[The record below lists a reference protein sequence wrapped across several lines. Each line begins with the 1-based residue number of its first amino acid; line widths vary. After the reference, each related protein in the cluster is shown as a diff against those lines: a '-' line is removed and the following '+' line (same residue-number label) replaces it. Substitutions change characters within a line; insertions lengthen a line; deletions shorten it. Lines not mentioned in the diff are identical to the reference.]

1 MEGDV
6 FNIYAFIWTIIIAV
20 GVAMY
25 VLLDGFDLGI
35 GIMFPFAREES
46 WRDVMMA
53 SIAPVWDGNETW
65 LILGGAALFGAFPL
79 VYATVL
85 PALYVPLMLLLVALV
100 FRGIAF
106 EFRHRSETSTWVW
119 NLSFAA
125 GSTLAAFSQGLVLG
139 SFVQGFPVVDGRFVG
154 NAMSFLTPFS
164 VFTGFAL
171 VIGYALLGATWLI
184 RKSEGDVQIWAF
196 GVAKGLAIGL
206 LAIIVVVS
214 LWTPFIEPEIA
225 DRWFSFPEL
234 IFLSPIPIITAVVG
248 LMLLLALKHQ
258 KEYSPFVYAIGL
270 FMLSYLG
277 LAISMWPYIVP
288 RDITIW
294 EAAAPEKTQIF
305 LLVGVSIFL
314 PLIIGYTIYIYRIF
328 GGKVKTGDGYH

>member
-1 MEGDV
+1 M
-6 FNIYAFIWTIIIAV
+6 
-20 GVAMY
+20 
-25 VLLDGFDLGI
+25 
-35 GIMFPFAREES
+35 
-46 WRDVMMA
+46 
-53 SIAPVWDGNETW
+53 
-65 LILGGAALFGAFPL
+65 
-79 VYATVL
+79 
-85 PALYVPLMLLLVALV
+85 
-100 FRGIAF
+100 
-106 EFRHRSETSTWVW
+106 
-119 NLSFAA
+119 
-125 GSTLAAFSQGLVLG
+125 
-139 SFVQGFPVVDGRFVG
+139 
-154 NAMSFLTPFS
+154 
-164 VFTGFAL
+164 
-171 VIGYALLGATWLI
+171 
-184 RKSEGDVQIWAF
+184 
-196 GVAKGLAIGL
+196 
-206 LAIIVVVS
+206 LAIIVAVS

-314 PLIIGYTIYIYRIF
+314 PLIIGYTIYLYRIF

>member
-1 MEGDV
+1 MESDV
-6 FNIYAFIWTIIIAV
+6 FNIYAFIWTIVIAV

-25 VLLDGFDLGI
+25 VLLDGFDLGV

-65 LILGGAALFGAFPL
+65 LILGGAALFGAFPM

-154 NAMSFLTPFS
+154 DAMSFLTPFS

-171 VIGYALLGATWLI
+171 VIGYALLGTTWLI
-184 RKSEGDVQIWAF
+184 RKSEGDVQAWAF
-196 GVAKGLAIGL
+196 EGAKGLAIGL

-225 DRWFSFPEL
+225 SRWFSFPEL
-234 IFLSPIPIITAVVG
+234 VFMSPIPIATAVVG
-248 LMLLLALKHQ
+248 LLLLLALKHRQ
-258 KEYSPFVYAIGL
+258 EYWPFVYSIGL

-277 LAISMWPYIVP
+277 LAFSMWPYIVP

-294 EAAAPEKTQIF
+294 EAAAPEKTQVF
-305 LLVGVSIFL
+305 LLVGVAIFL
-314 PLIIGYTIYIYRIF
+314 PLIIGYTIYIYRVF
-328 GGKVKTGDGYH
+328 RGKVKLGDGYH

>member
-1 MEGDV
+1 MESDV
-6 FNIYAFIWTIIIAV
+6 FNIYAFIWTIVIAV

-25 VLLDGFDLGI
+25 VLLDGFDLGV

-65 LILGGAALFGAFPL
+65 LILGGAALFGAFPM

-154 NAMSFLTPFS
+154 DAMSFLTPFS

-171 VIGYALLGATWLI
+171 IIGYALLGATWLI
-184 RKSEGDVQIWAF
+184 RKSEGDVQAWAF
-196 GVAKGLAIGL
+196 EGAKGLAIGL

-225 DRWFSFPEL
+225 SRWFSFPEL
-234 IFLSPIPIITAVVG
+234 VFMSPIPIATAVVG
-248 LMLLLALKHQ
+248 LLLLLALKHRQ
-258 KEYSPFVYAIGL
+258 EYRPFVYSIGL

-277 LAISMWPYIVP
+277 LAFSMWPYIVP

-294 EAAAPEKTQIF
+294 EAAAPEKTQVF
-305 LLVGVSIFL
+305 LLVGVAIFL
-314 PLIIGYTIYIYRIF
+314 PLIIGYTIYIYRVF
-328 GGKVKTGDGYH
+328 RGKVKLGDGYH